1 MQEMKAH
8 RNWRE
13 ETCTSLSALR
23 ALRADPKL
31 RHTVLRLTLDM
42 ELPMAEYDEAERIL
56 SELAGSMAACSRV
69 VDKRRALSISKAK
82 VREAAAKNGDSHH
95 HWGSKGQES
104 ALLIVTVAK
113 HDMAPL
119 FCFLFRECVCAPVHP
134 NARIM

>member
-1 MQEMKAH
+1 MLQGSRSTRQQQVSTA
-8 RNWRE
+8 RRVDGGVY
-13 ETCTSLSALR
+13 SL
-23 ALRADPKL
+23 
-31 RHTVLRLTLDM
+31 
-42 ELPMAEYDEAERIL
+42 
-56 SELAGSMAACSRV
+56 V
-69 VDKRRALSISKAK
+69 VDKRRGLLISKAK

-134 NARIM
+134 CARIM

>member
-1 MQEMKAH
+1 MTKVALLLL
-8 RNWRE
+8 
-13 ETCTSLSALR
+13 CTNSSFANTFINITHQCCR
-23 ALRADPKL
+23 VAAPQDSNRF
-31 RHTVLRLTLDM
+31 RQ
-42 ELPMAEYDEAERIL
+42 
-56 SELAGSMAACSRV
+56 LAGSMAACSRV
-69 VDKRRALSISKAK
+69 VDKRRAFSISKAK